1 MTLKTFDMDPK
12 HFLDANFG
20 HCEGVPL
27 PADPSVQQCL
37 LCGGTVKEVTETGC
51 FCCLNHLEQWL
62 CLRGYRF
69 PEQ

>member
-1 MTLKTFDMDPK
+1 MTLRTFDLSTNSEQAEHREASESD
-12 HFLDANFG
+12 
-20 HCEGVPL
+20 
-27 PADPSVQQCL
+27 QQCL
-37 LCGGTVKEVTETGC
+37 LCGGKVKEVTETGC